1 MVTVL
6 LLRSVEQ
13 SYLVLV
19 KHLLK
24 YRYVLFCFQIIAT
37 HVSAVCLELSSR
49 TSTLSQELCAEDA

>member
-13 SYLVLV
+13 SYLV

-37 HVSAVCLELSSR
+37 QVSAVCLELSSR